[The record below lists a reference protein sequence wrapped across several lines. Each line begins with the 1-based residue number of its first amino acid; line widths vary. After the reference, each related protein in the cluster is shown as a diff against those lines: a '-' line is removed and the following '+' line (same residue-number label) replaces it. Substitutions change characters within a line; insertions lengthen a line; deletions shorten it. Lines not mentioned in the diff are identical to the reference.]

1 MKKILAVLLA
11 ISFIPAVNVFA
22 ETKTDEQGKEIKTS
36 VEYQA
41 FEHIAGVISD
51 LYIDDSYTAEDI
63 MKLGLSEYLGKAGD
77 EALIQLFKGALQSLD
92 PYSDFYTR
100 SEYIEYNNELNKTFY
115 GLGVQLQQMG
125 EYVQIVD
132 FVEENGLAEKSG
144 FMIGD
149 LIVAVD
155 GKDVVGSSVTEVRN
169 MVIGELGTTV
179 LITVLRDGQNIH
191 ITGTRTA
198 VNSSTVSGSLLNGNI
213 GYIKILSFSENT
225 AEEFEKISKEMQ
237 EDGVKKLILD
247 LRDNPGGRVNAAV
260 EIARQIVPAGK
271 IVDVVYRDE
280 SKNFSYSSELEVAP
294 FDIAVLV
301 NDGTASASEILA
313 GAIQDSGV
321 GILMGETTY
330 GKALIQN
337 FYFLQ
342 NGMVFKLTIG
352 QYKTR
357 NGREIGQMGLDPDEV
372 IRNSVEQIDTSKYT
386 KFDFITPAKL
396 GDSGTN
402 VMAAKERLSVM
413 NYYIGNLGNDVFN
426 TDLKES
432 IREFQKRNGLVDS
445 GVLDVSTQIAIK
457 EVFESLKTEIDNQ
470 LQGAYT
476 YFGGN
481 IEELY
486 SE

>member
-1 MKKILAVLLA
+1 M
-11 ISFIPAVNVFA
+11 
-22 ETKTDEQGKEIKTS
+22 
-36 VEYQA
+36 
-41 FEHIAGVISD
+41 
-51 LYIDDSYTAEDI
+51 
-63 MKLGLSEYLGKAGD
+63 
-77 EALIQLFKGALQSLD
+77 
-92 PYSDFYTR
+92 
-100 SEYIEYNNELNKTFY
+100 
-115 GLGVQLQQMG
+115 
-125 EYVQIVD
+125 
-132 FVEENGLAEKSG
+132 
-144 FMIGD
+144 
-149 LIVAVD
+149 
-155 GKDVVGSSVTEVRN
+155 
-169 MVIGELGTTV
+169 
-179 LITVLRDGQNIH
+179 
-191 ITGTRTA
+191 
-198 VNSSTVSGSLLNGNI
+198 LNGNI

-445 GVLDVSTQIAIK
+445 GVLDVPTQIAIK
-457 EVFESLKTEIDNQ
+457 EVFESLKSEIDNQ

-486 SE
+486 KK